1 MSEEHV
7 PGTIRRGGE
16 GRGRRREE
24 AASSAEAARRQE
36 TDVVD
41 VEAVAWE
48 LGNRP
53 VDDRRSCD
61 TKEPSNVRIFSGY
74 KFSS

>member
-1 MSEEHV
+1 M
-7 PGTIRRGGE
+7 RGGE

-24 AASSAEAARRQE
+24 AICKLPKRHGDKRL
-36 TDVVD
+36 TLVD
-41 VEAVAWE
+41 VEAVVWE

-53 VDDRRSCD
+53 VDDRPSCD